1 MNPFSPHTFPLYFPL
16 FFVFMWFRVTTM
28 LGALSGWYALMNR
41 YPDRPESPML
51 VLRHQSGSFGFVGMS
66 RILVLSACPSGLRI
80 GMMRIFGPFC
90 RDFFVPW
97 DEIRV
102 RRKDRVLW
110 RTAILE
116 FAQQDR
122 PRLSIPDQVANRLAR
137 SAADRWPEPGPFPE
151 ETDAEAVSRIAK
163 QWLAT
168 TTLAAPFFIIAP
180 RIAAPAGAGP
190 PIVIAVLF
198 PAIVFGIGALIQYL
212 RRRSS

>member
-1 MNPFSPHTFPLYFPL
+1 
-16 FFVFMWFRVTTM
+16 MWFGVTTM

-116 FAQQDR
+116 FAQQPTQAVDTGPDCQSTGTFGCGQMARARTLSGGDGRRGRVEDR
-122 PRLSIPDQVANRLAR
+122 KAVARNHELGGGILHHCSANCRPGGRRPTDRHRCAIPRDRLRNWCADPIPSSTGL
-137 SAADRWPEPGPFPE
+137 
-151 ETDAEAVSRIAK
+151 VSLRISV
-163 QWLAT
+163 
-168 TTLAAPFFIIAP
+168 
-180 RIAAPAGAGP
+180 G
-190 PIVIAVLF
+190 
-198 PAIVFGIGALIQYL
+198 
-212 RRRSS
+212 